1 MKRKHSILGIARI
14 ATIAALLALCTH
26 ARPAAAQKAAAPEP
40 SALLISGD
48 GFSFMVQ
55 EPPGW
60 TGDTDKARQYGVSV
74 VFFPQLA
81 ASKAADV
88 TIRVRVDEKAHE
100 DLAQDLTAD
109 LNGLRQ
115 QYPEIQSRELEVRHP
130 GYATFPRLFFKPNSF
145 FEYVAYLNPGPQYP
159 FSLEVAMSKAKSAAS
174 PGELEAFER
183 VLKSITVLSGAE

>member
-1 MKRKHSILGIARI
+1 MKKRISILAIAI
-14 ATIAALLALCTH
+14 LLALCAH
-26 ARPAAAQKAAAPEP
+26 DRRAAAQKAAGPES

-60 TGDTDKARQYGVSV
+60 TGDTDRVRRYGVSV

-88 TIRVRVDEKAHE
+88 TIRVRVDEKTRE
-100 DLAQDLTAD
+100 NLAEDLTAD

-115 QYPEIQSRELEVRHP
+115 QYPEIQSSELAVKHP
-130 GYATFPRLFFKPNSF
+130 AYATFPRLFYKPGSF

-159 FSLEVAMSKAKSAAS
+159 FSVAVAMSKAKSAAS
-174 PGELEAFER
+174 PGELAAFES
-183 VLKSITVLSGAE
+183 VLKSISVLSGAE

>member
-1 MKRKHSILGIARI
+1 MNRRLSILGIAM
-14 ATIAALLALCTH
+14 IAALCAH
-26 ARPAAAQKAAAPEP
+26 AFPAAAQKMAPPEP

-60 TGDTDKARQYGVSV
+60 TGDTDKVRQYGVSV

-100 DLAQDLTAD
+100 DLGQDLVSD

-115 QYPEIQSRELEVRHP
+115 QYPEIQSGELEVRHP
-130 GYATFPRLFFKPNSF
+130 GYATFPRLFYKPGSF

-159 FSLEVAMSKAKSAAS
+159 FSLAVAMSKAKSAAS

-183 VLKSITVLSGAE
+183 VLKSIIVLSGAE

>member
-1 MKRKHSILGIARI
+1 MNRKL
-14 ATIAALLALCTH
+14 LLATAILLSLFAH
-26 ARPAAAQKAAAPEP
+26 ALPGTAQKKAEPES
-40 SALLISGD
+40 SALLISGE

-60 TGDTDKARQYGVSV
+60 KGDTDRARQYGVSV
-74 VFFPQLA
+74 VFFPTLS

-88 TIRVRVDEKAHE
+88 TIRVRVDEKNHE
-100 DLAQDLTAD
+100 NLAEDLTAD
-109 LNGLRQ
+109 LKGLRQ
-115 QYPEIQSRELEVRHP
+115 QYPEIQSCDLEVKHP
-130 GYATFPRLFFKPNSF
+130 GYATFPRLFYKPGSF

-174 PGELEAFER
+174 PGELAAFES